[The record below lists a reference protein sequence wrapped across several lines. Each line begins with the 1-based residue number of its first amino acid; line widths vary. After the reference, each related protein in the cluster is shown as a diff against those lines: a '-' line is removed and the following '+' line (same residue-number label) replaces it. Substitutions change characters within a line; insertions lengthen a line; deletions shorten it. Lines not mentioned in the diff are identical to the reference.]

1 MYIVYGA
8 VESPINMNIGFVVQQ
23 CKSPS
28 LRLGVS
34 AFNKNLRLC
43 LLYLSLFRLIRAS
56 TLFCTSS
63 ILIYQTV
70 PGFPGTVIYL

>member
-1 MYIVYGA
+1 MGSGEIHGYVHIVYGA
-8 VESPINMNIGFVVQQ
+8 VESPININIGFVVQQ

-28 LRLGVS
+28 LGLGVS
-34 AFNKNLRLC
+34 AFNKK
-43 LLYLSLFRLIRAS
+43 YLSLFRLIRAS

-70 PGFPGTVIYL
+70 PGTRVP